1 MHRRR
6 RGCNWSVCS
15 AARSAA
21 SPLDRNHTRR
31 RVPSSAADAAAAAA
45 DDDGATKAMDAESV
59 YLQPCWCLWS
69 YMQTVVS
76 LTLCFSG
83 FSVCLCVSLCLC
95 ASKCPYV
102 CLCVGVCVIA
112 CVCLCLCLSV

>member
-1 MHRRR
+1 MLWNLLLIDHNNILDAVSLVVVVKSTMHRRR

-69 YMQTVVS
+69 
-76 LTLCFSG
+76 
-83 FSVCLCVSLCLC
+83 
-95 ASKCPYV
+95 
-102 CLCVGVCVIA
+102 
-112 CVCLCLCLSV
+112 

>member
-1 MHRRR
+1 MLFLSRCCCEVNDASQTSRMQLE
-6 RGCNWSVCS
+6 CLL

-69 YMQTVVS
+69 
-76 LTLCFSG
+76 
-83 FSVCLCVSLCLC
+83 
-95 ASKCPYV
+95 
-102 CLCVGVCVIA
+102 
-112 CVCLCLCLSV
+112 